1 MHATHTIDRTPWGS
15 GPWDTEPDR
24 EDFTHAGFPCLLLRN
39 HMGCW
44 CGYVGVSREH
54 PAFTVEYDHMDDLVV
69 VHGGLTYSAF
79 CTPPICHETPESPET
94 QHETSEDD
102 SVWWLGFDTAHAGDF
117 IPIAPWLRR
126 NPIHL
131 PFTSY
136 AHRQTGRLLP
146 HHRLLPKR
154 QQLAEQVAAMR
165 SADEHVQDK
174 VW

>member
-1 MHATHTIDRTPWGS
+1 MHAMHATHTIDRTPWGS

-24 EDFTHAGFPCLLLRN
+24 EDFTYAGFPCLLLRN
-39 HMGCW
+39 PMGCW

-94 QHETSEDD
+94 QHEDD

-117 IPIAPWLRR
+117 IPIAPSLTRGLHSHPNSHPTLTDSLGDCYR
-126 NPIHL
+126 TIDYCRDE
-131 PFTSY
+131 T
-136 AHRQTGRLLP
+136 R
-146 HHRLLPKR
+146 
-154 QQLAEQVAAMR
+154 QLAEQLAAMR
-165 SADEHVQDK
+165 D
-174 VW
+174 